1 MIQLR
6 QTADFSN
13 DECEHVGII
22 SRGGKGDAFD
32 GVGTVF
38 EFVYGVVDRSE
49 GSCGEEGDLME
60 IALIL
65 RPTLICFN
73 IVP

>member
-6 QTADFSN
+6 QTPDFSN

-22 SRGGKGDAFD
+22 SRGGKGDALD
-32 GVGTVF
+32 GVGSVF

-73 IVP
+73 IVL

>member
-49 GSCGEEGDLME
+49 GSCREECVVKLKSTGYPKQM
-60 IALIL
+60 
-65 RPTLICFN
+65 
-73 IVP
+73 